1 MIRGHTANP
10 LVWPCRLGEKE
21 AKVGEQPRSRAR
33 FGSVQRAAIAI
44 AAAAV
49 AAEKAGVQRAGIQRA
64 ADTTDLS
71 VAILSS
77 PVSLRTWA
85 EEAPLGRRREAAP
98 GDVSRKSTLR

>member
-49 AAEKAGVQRAGIQRA
+49 AAEKAGVQRA